1 MGGSFGN
8 YLEDKILDHI
18 LKVAVYT
25 PATNLFIA
33 LYTVAPTDVG
43 GGTELS
49 GGGYLRT
56 VCNSWDPSSGG
67 ASANAIQVLFP
78 EATGDW
84 GTIVA
89 FAIWDAQSGGN
100 FLKWGDLTQSRA
112 IPDKDSAKFVIG
124 DLQVT
129 LD

>member
-1 MGGSFGN
+1 MSGSFGN
-8 YLEDKILDHI
+8 YLENKILDHI

-25 PATNLFIA
+25 PATNLYVA

-49 GGGYLRT
+49 GNGYLRIL
-56 VCNSWDPSSGG
+56 CNNWAVASGG
-67 ASANAIQVLFP
+67 ASSNSIQILFP
-78 EATGDW
+78 EATADW

-89 FAIWDAQSGGN
+89 FAIWDAQSSGN
-100 FLKWGDLTQSRA
+100 FLKWADLTVNRT
-112 IPDKDSAKFVIG
+112 ILNKDSVKFNIG
-124 DLQVT
+124 ELDIT